1 MGALR
6 RRPCMKSPVDIARFI
21 NADISI
27 AHCMYPA
34 WEAGAFISIS
44 NPSSIAVS
52 FTEQRKATVQ
62 LYESRRVDRNIPAG
76 SFGTAGV
83 APIAWIRVRE
93 PSECLEVTAS
103 PALRASVAEE
113 VRAELQVD
121 LDDLYGSLDP
131 VIWSVAARLRS
142 LLRAR
147 EKRDAIEFETLVL
160 QLYRRLLLARF
171 GGRSPSRGEGA
182 LSPTRLRWLIEWV
195 DTHLDEDI
203 SIVQLAAVVSLSHAH
218 FIRSFARTM
227 GMPPHQ
233 YVRARRMQ
241 RAREQLARGASVA
254 AAAHAVGFASVS
266 QFRSAFRHTF
276 GHVPRLTPQRGA
288 REWILKE

>member
-1 MGALR
+1 MHAH
-6 RRPCMKSPVDIARFI
+6 VDIARFI

-27 AHCMYPA
+27 AHCMFPA
-34 WEAGAFISIS
+34 WEAYDFISIS

-62 LYESRRVDRNIPAG
+62 LAAGRWTDRNIPAG

-103 PALRASVAEE
+103 PALRAAMAEE
-113 VRAELQVD
+113 LRVAHHSE
-121 LDDLYGSLDP
+121 LDDLHGSSDP
-131 VIWSVAARLRS
+131 VVWSVSARLRS
-142 LLRAR
+142 LLRAPSR
-147 EKRDAIEFETLVL
+147 NDTLEFETLVL
-160 QLYRRLLLARF
+160 QLYRRLLTARF
-171 GGRSPSRGEGA
+171 GGRSPSRGDGA
-182 LSPTRLRWLIEWV
+182 LSPTRLRWLVEWIEA
-195 DTHLDEDI
+195 HLDRDI
-203 SIVQLAAVVSLSHAH
+203 SIVRLAAVVSLSHAH

-241 RAREQLARGASVA
+241 RARELLARGASVP

-266 QFRSAFRHTF
+266 QFRSAFRQTF
-276 GHVPRLTPQRGA
+276 GHIPHLTPQRGA
-288 REWILKE
+288 REWIHKGAK

>member
-1 MGALR
+1 MHTR
-6 RRPCMKSPVDIARFI
+6 VDIARFI
-21 NADISI
+21 NADVSI
-27 AHCMYPA
+27 AHCMLPA
-34 WEAGAFISIS
+34 WEAGDFLSIS

-62 LYESRRVDRNIPAG
+62 LDSGVWRDRNIPAG

-103 PALRASVAEE
+103 RALRASIAEE
-113 VRAELQVD
+113 LRIGHHGD
-121 LDDLYGSLDP
+121 LDDLHGSRDP
-131 VIWSVAARLRS
+131 VVWSVVARMRS
-142 LLRAR
+142 LLRAP
-147 EKRDAIEFETLVL
+147 EGRDATEFETLVV
-160 QLYRRLLLARF
+160 QLYRRLLIARF

-182 LSPTRLRWLIEWV
+182 LSPVRLRWLVEWI
-195 DTHLDEDI
+195 DTHLDKDV
-203 SIVQLAAVVSLSHAH
+203 SIAQLAAVVSLSHAH

-241 RAREQLARGASVA
+241 TARERLARGASVA
-254 AAAHAVGFASVS
+254 VAAHAVGFASVS

-288 REWILKE
+288 REWKLKGAK

>member
-1 MGALR
+1 MH
-6 RRPCMKSPVDIARFI
+6 PPVDIARFI

-27 AHCMYPA
+27 AHCMFPA
-34 WEAGAFISIS
+34 WEAGDFISIS

-52 FTEQRKATVQ
+52 FTDQRKATVQ
-62 LYESRRVDRNIPAG
+62 LDSGAWKDRNIPAG

-103 PALRASVAEE
+103 PALRASMAEE
-113 VRAELQVD
+113 LRVRHLSD
-121 LDDLYGSLDP
+121 LDDLHGSCDP
-131 VIWSVAARLRS
+131 IVWSVAARLRS
-142 LLRAR
+142 LLRVPAR
-147 EKRDAIEFETLVL
+147 REGSEFETLVL
-160 QLYRRLLLARF
+160 QLYRRLLMARF
-171 GGRSPSRGEGA
+171 GGRSPSRGDGG
-182 LSPTRLRWLIEWV
+182 LSPVRLRWLVEWI
-195 DTHLDEDI
+195 DAHLDEDI

-241 RAREQLARGASVA
+241 RAREALARGARVA
-254 AAAHAVGFASVS
+254 AAAHAVGFTSVS
-266 QFRSAFRHTF
+266 QFRSAFRQTF
-276 GHVPRLTPQRGA
+276 GHVPRLTSQRRA
-288 REWILKE
+288 REWIPEGEK

>member
-1 MGALR
+1 MH
-6 RRPCMKSPVDIARFI
+6 SHVDIARFV

-27 AHCMYPA
+27 AHCMLPA
-34 WEAGAFISIS
+34 WQAGDFLSIS

-62 LYESRRVDRNIPAG
+62 LDSGAWKDRNIPAG

-103 PALRASVAEE
+103 AVMRASIAEE
-113 VRAELQVD
+113 LRVGHQVD
-121 LDDLYGSLDP
+121 LDDLHGSCDP
-131 VIWSVAARLRS
+131 VVWSVAARLRS
-142 LLRAR
+142 LLRAPAR
-147 EKRDAIEFETLVL
+147 HDGIEFETLVVH
-160 QLYRRLLLARF
+160 LYRRLLIARF
-171 GGRSPSRGEGA
+171 GGRSPARGEGA
-182 LSPTRLRWLIEWV
+182 LSPIRLRSLVEWIEA
-195 DTHLDEDI
+195 HLDEDI
-203 SIVQLAAVVSLSHAH
+203 SIAQLAAVVSLSQAH
-218 FIRSFARTM
+218 FIRSFARTL

-241 RAREQLARGASVA
+241 RAREELSRGASVA

-266 QFRSAFRHTF
+266 QFRSAFRQTF

-288 REWILKE
+288 REWTSKGTK